1 MEQNKK
7 KLKAVAVKYDP
18 DAEGAPR
25 VISKGEGSFAEKII
39 SIARKEGIRIH
50 QDKEMVDFLSKVDI
64 NEEIP
69 PELYE
74 MVSNLLA
81 FVYKLDGDR
90 IISKNSDK

>member
-1 MEQNKK
+1 MKIKK
-7 KLKAVAVKYDP
+7 C
-18 DAEGAPR
+18 E
-25 VISKGEGSFAEKII
+25 
-39 SIARKEGIRIH
+39 
-50 QDKEMVDFLSKVDI
+50 FLSRVDI

-90 IISKNSDK
+90 ITKNLDK